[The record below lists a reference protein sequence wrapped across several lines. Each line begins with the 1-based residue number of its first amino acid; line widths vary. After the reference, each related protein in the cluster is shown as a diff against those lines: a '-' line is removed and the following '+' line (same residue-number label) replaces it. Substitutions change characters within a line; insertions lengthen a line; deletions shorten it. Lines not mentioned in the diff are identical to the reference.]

1 MEERRPRQCEDEP
14 KVMRYIR
21 INTEQFHTDLAV
33 LSSFASINSQGKAA
47 KALWNFS
54 CDCSSE
60 AEAAFRTHLFFT
72 PKWCGPHHRVPLDM
86 PAAGHCNCR
95 PGVTEQRQWIE
106 ANQGRQRMNT
116 RRNVEYTGSGWN
128 GLVCFIIVEFL
139 ATIGTDVKPG
149 GLLRLQLYI
158 HNSFSHKET
167 LQ

>member
-1 MEERRPRQCEDEP
+1 M
-14 KVMRYIR
+14 
-21 INTEQFHTDLAV
+21 T
-33 LSSFASINSQGKAA
+33 
-47 KALWNFS
+47 
-54 CDCSSE
+54 
-60 AEAAFRTHLFFT
+60 
-72 PKWCGPHHRVPLDM
+72 
-86 PAAGHCNCR
+86 AAGHCNCR
-95 PGVTEQRQWIE
+95 SGVTEQRQWIE

-128 GLVCFIIVEFL
+128 CLVCFIIVEFL